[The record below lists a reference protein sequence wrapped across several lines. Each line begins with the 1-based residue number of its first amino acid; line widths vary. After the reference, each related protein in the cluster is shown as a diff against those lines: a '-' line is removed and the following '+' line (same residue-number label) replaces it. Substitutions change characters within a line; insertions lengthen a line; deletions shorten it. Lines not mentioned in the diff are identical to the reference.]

1 MQIAFTGILAFKV
14 SIYQGNNLLIFQIRN
29 EYLKYE
35 KTIYNICT
43 VLKMFNSWS
52 LLWFHDTG
60 FLLVNNLFK
69 KACFLFEIKHSSK
82 LTNTFQW
89 FVLIADT

>member
-14 SIYQGNNLLIFQIRN
+14 SIYQGNNLNDFQSRN

-43 VLKMFNSWS
+43 VLKMYNTWF

-69 KACFLFEIKHSSK
+69 KHVFYLK
-82 LTNTFQW
+82 LNT
-89 FVLIADT
+89 VLN